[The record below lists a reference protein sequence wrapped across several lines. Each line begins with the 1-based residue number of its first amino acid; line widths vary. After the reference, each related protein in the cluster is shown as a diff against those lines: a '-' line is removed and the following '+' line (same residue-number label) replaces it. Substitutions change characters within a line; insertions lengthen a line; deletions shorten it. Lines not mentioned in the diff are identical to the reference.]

1 MHMRN
6 VVNKIVSRG
15 ASELSDEELLALIL
29 ADDMET
35 EQPLLLAS
43 KLLDE
48 VSLSQLV
55 DTDHS
60 RLRMMAGMGRLRALR
75 LKAAAELGRRTA
87 IAEMGRVEII
97 SSDKDVVRIMEPQL
111 GGLSHEECWAIYLA
125 SSGKILDKVRISQG
139 GVQATVVDCKLI
151 VRRAL
156 ELLATQIVL
165 VHNHPSGSAR
175 PSQQDRDL
183 TERVSSATRLF
194 DICFVDHI
202 IIARGEHYSF
212 RAMGELH

>member
-1 MHMRN
+1 MLMRN

-29 ADDMET
+29 ADDMEA

-75 LKAAAELGRRTA
+75 LKAAAELGRRTT
-87 IAEMGRVEII
+87 IAEIGRVDII

-139 GVQATVVDCKLI
+139 YLKVCTCQ
-151 VRRAL
+151 
-156 ELLATQIVL
+156 
-165 VHNHPSGSAR
+165 NSGN
-175 PSQQDRDL
+175 PHL
-183 TERVSSATRLF
+183 FSSLF
-194 DICFVDHI
+194 HI
-202 IIARGEHYSF
+202 
-212 RAMGELH
+212 